1 MPSVLWGVACMT
13 LDGQCTS
20 GDVVSKFRKAMKLDE
35 WPSEGGDCKH
45 DVDLYRLVPITDES
59 TCWLADQEQLL
70 VHLPGAAIS
79 CEAIE
84 DLYRQLEEAEIRCER
99 SRESV
104 MALVDALHSRE
115 GSAGFSTSRLLK
127 PEVHEDLIESLR
139 REIDTLRQKL
149 EISEY
154 SRRASEERG
163 QITQECQVAL
173 MREFSML
180 VQEVTSRP
188 AAPTWPHATSPSA
201 SLKPAVPAAPAAS
214 TRDVP
219 AAASPL
225 SGPGSSPSLAL
236 SQVSQVPQAQSP
248 GVQLAQAAVS
258 AQAASVQVPSSST
271 CISAGHPGTQPGAV
285 QIGSQQAGTMR
296 VPQLRLPSRALQG
309 QPCAGQFASGASY
322 APPPQAR
329 LAFGGGYAAGPL
341 TDRSSD
347 RSSRSEAW
355 AWNPSADAAAHA
367 SAGSLGLPGAS
378 VATSAAATI
387 ATPGRSPAN
396 AKVKITP
403 LRLNGLR
410 A

>member
-1 MPSVLWGVACMT
+1 MPNVLWGVACMT
-13 LDGQCTS
+13 LDGQCTP
-20 GDVVSKFRKAMKLDE
+20 GDVVSKFRQAMKLDE
-35 WPSEGGDCKH
+35 WPTEGDDCKQ
-45 DVDLYRLVPITDES
+45 DVDLYRLVPITAES
-59 TCWLADQEQLL
+59 SCWLADQEQLL

-84 DLYRQLEEAEIRCER
+84 DLYRQIEEAEIRCER

-115 GSAGFSTSRLLK
+115 GSAGFSTSRLLA
-127 PEVHEDLIESLR
+127 PEVHEDLIEGLR
-139 REIDTLRQKL
+139 HEIASLRQKL
-149 EISEY
+149 DISEY
-154 SRRASEERG
+154 SRRAAEERG
-163 QITQECQVAL
+163 QITQECQAAL

-188 AAPTWPHATSPSA
+188 AALARPPAASPSA
-201 SLKPAVPAAPAAS
+201 AKPAVPAAPAAS
-214 TRDVP
+214 TRDLP
-219 AAASPL
+219 AASSAL
-225 SGPGSSPSLAL
+225 SGAGSSPAL
-236 SQVSQVPQAQSP
+236 SLVPQTQSSGVQPAQAAPVTVTASSP
-248 GVQLAQAAVS
+248 GVGQM
-258 AQAASVQVPSSST
+258 
-271 CISAGHPGTQPGAV
+271 GG
-285 QIGSQQAGTMR
+285 QQCGMVR
-296 VPQLRLPSRALQG
+296 VPQLRLPSRAVQG
-309 QPCAGQFASGASY
+309 QPCAGQYASGASY

-329 LAFGGGYAAGPL
+329 LAFGGGCATGPL

-355 AWNPSADAAAHA
+355 GWSSPVEGAAHA

-378 VATSAAATI
+378 AATAAVAPI
-387 ATPGRSPAN
+387 ASGGRASPAN